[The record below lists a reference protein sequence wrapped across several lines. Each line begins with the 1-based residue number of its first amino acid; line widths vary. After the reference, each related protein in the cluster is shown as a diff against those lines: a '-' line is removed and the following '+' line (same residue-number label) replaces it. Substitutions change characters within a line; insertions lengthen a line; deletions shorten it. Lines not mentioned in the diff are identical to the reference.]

1 MKQCPRCAAMMV
13 SCWPLRF
20 YASTDMSEQTFGYAC
35 RCPSCGHYEDNRINM
50 NRNAMKLAGV
60 R

>member
-1 MKQCPRCAAMMV
+1 MTCYRCSSSMIRCE
-13 SCWPLRF
+13 SLRY
-20 YASTDMSEQTFGYAC
+20 YASTDMSEQTHGQSYKC
-35 RCPSCGHYEDNRINM
+35 LSCGNYQDNRINM